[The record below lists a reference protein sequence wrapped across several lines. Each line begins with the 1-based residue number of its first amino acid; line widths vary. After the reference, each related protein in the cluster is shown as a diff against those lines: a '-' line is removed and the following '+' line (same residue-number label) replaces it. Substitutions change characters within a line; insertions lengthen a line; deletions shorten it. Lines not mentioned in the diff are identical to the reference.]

1 MVSRNYSGVL
11 LEPGSLSSEREESI
25 LQVVCRRCVT
35 SHLILLSWLPRLAHC
50 PLRYKLMHLN
60 LLGFLDYVIIVS
72 LLRLVFV
79 ATMRSTGQLHLNN
92 WNLFKSSS

>member
-1 MVSRNYSGVL
+1 
-11 LEPGSLSSEREESI
+11 
-25 LQVVCRRCVT
+25 
-35 SHLILLSWLPRLAHC
+35 
-50 PLRYKLMHLN
+50 MHLN